1 MEEEILTCSI
11 CIEIFE
17 NPKMF
22 PCQHSFCKDCLL
34 SIIENKNKVSCPLCR
49 KEILIDNGKTTEDL
63 FPTNYL
69 LSTLLELHMRKTD
82 SRVVVT
88 KQTTN
93 KETQTIV
100 KQQQRKRTRTIG
112 TEMKRGKKANIST
125 QTRCKETR
133 VHDANIQTYESR
145 LHETFNE
152 EMQTEEAAT
161 NNDASDNVEIQT
173 IEATTTCEEG
183 NINNNT
189 NIKTARRLIQ
199 YKNSFDFT
207 LIINFVVVV
216 IVKLQAVGYKVLNYP
231 LKLTAAIVSF
241 CANICRLARQSF
253 HFISNQIIC
262 MAKRISFIY
271 ELFSKAHPLTLIKES
286 IVSFYH
292 IMVYFLSNMVF
303 LCMILITFPIFFF
316 PICFAEKMQ
325 FRPEIKVK
333 RGKMK
338 IIRSRHKI
346 R

>member
-1 MEEEILTCSI
+1 MAEEILTCSI

-49 KEILIDNGKTTEDL
+49 KEILIDNGKNTEDL

-69 LSTLLELHMRKTD
+69 LSTLLELHKRKTD
-82 SRVVVT
+82 SRVLVT

-93 KETQTIV
+93 KGTQTIV
-100 KQQQRKRTRTIG
+100 KQQQRKKTRTVG
-112 TEMKRGKKANIST
+112 TEMKRCKTVNIST
-125 QTRCKETR
+125 QTRSKETR
-133 VHDANIQTYESR
+133 VHDANIQTYD
-145 LHETFNE
+145 ETFNE

-161 NNDASDNVEIQT
+161 NNDASDNVGIQT
-173 IEATTTCEEG
+173 IEATTTCEET

-189 NIKTARRLIQ
+189 NNKTARRFIQ

-207 LIINFVVVV
+207 FIINFFVVV

-231 LKLTAAIVSF
+231 LKLTAGIVSF

-253 HFISNQIIC
+253 HFISNQFIS

-271 ELFSKAHPLTLIKES
+271 ELFSTVHPLTLIIIS
-286 IVSFYH
+286 IISFYH
-292 IMVYFLSNMVF
+292 IIVYFVSNMVF
-303 LCMILITFPIFFF
+303 LCIILITFPILVCLF

-325 FRPEIKVK
+325 FRPEIKIK
-333 RGKMK
+333 RGKTK